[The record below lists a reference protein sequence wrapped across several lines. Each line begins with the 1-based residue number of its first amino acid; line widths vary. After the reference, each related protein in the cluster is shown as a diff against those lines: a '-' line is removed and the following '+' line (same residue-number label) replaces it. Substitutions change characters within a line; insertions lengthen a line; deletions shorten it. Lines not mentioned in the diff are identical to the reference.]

1 MYNNKK
7 KVLTLKYRPKTFSDL
22 IGQDIMAETIIN
34 SIKMDKVP
42 NAYLFSGIRGV
53 GKTTAARI
61 VAKALNC
68 DNGVENLCQNEMCEH
83 CNAISNSNHLDVLE
97 IDAASKTGIDDV
109 RDLIE
114 FSKYGPSTAKFKIFI
129 IDEVHMLS
137 KQAFNGLLKTLE
149 EPPSYLKFI
158 FATTE
163 MRKIPITVVSRCQ
176 RFDLTRIKSD
186 LLLDFL
192 KKVSL
197 LEKGKI
203 SENALKFFVHLS
215 EGSVRD
221 GLSLLD
227 RALITQ
233 KIEQKELSLDTAQK
247 IFGSFNKSHLI
258 ELMKLIFQG
267 KEEQAILK
275 FRDISDLGI
284 DPKIFLN
291 DFLEIL
297 YFMKNIKVF
306 GKSEIF
312 FSLSDNQMKEIEQLS
327 NQVDVETLIMFWQFT
342 IKSLEELN
350 IVSNQNLSIE
360 MFLIRLIHLKK
371 IPKLEELL
379 KNMET
384 SQDKASSNEI
394 ETLSNIKNEIREDI
408 IRDTNLSTDQIKNII
423 QEKKEILDNDKISK
437 LLNKKQNLIE
447 VVSGFDSLISLCLKH
462 KEMQL
467 KYDLEKNV
475 SLVKFSNGLIEFSFN
490 ENFDKNFIK
499 NLSKKLFDWTGKMWI
514 ITLSKKKGQPTY
526 QENKLIKKQ
535 TQLNEVIK
543 TNVYKKM
550 LEAFHDAKLID
561 VEENKKKND

>member
-1 MYNNKK
+1 MYNNNK
-7 KVLTLKYRPKTFSDL
+7 KVLALKYRPKTFSDL

-53 GKTTAARI
+53 GKTTTARI

-68 DNGVENLCQNEMCEH
+68 NNGVENLCQNEMCEH
-83 CNAISNSNHLDVLE
+83 CKAISNSNHMDVLE
-97 IDAASKTGIDDV
+97 MDAASKTGIDDV

-114 FSKYGPSTAKFKIFI
+114 FSKYGPSVAKFKIFI

-163 MRKIPITVVSRCQ
+163 IRKIPITVISRCQ
-176 RFDLTRIKSD
+176 RFDLTRVKSD

-192 KKVSL
+192 KKISL
-197 LEKGKI
+197 LESGKI
-203 SENALKFFVHLS
+203 SESALKLIVKIS

-233 KIEQKELSLDTAQK
+233 KIEQKELNLESAQK
-247 IFGSFNKSHLI
+247 IFGYFDKSHLI
-258 ELMKLIFQG
+258 ELMKLVFQG
-267 KEEQAILK
+267 KEEQTLLK
-275 FRDISDLGI
+275 FRSISDLGI

-297 YFMKNIKVF
+297 YFMKNVNIF
-306 GKSEIF
+306 GKNEIS
-312 FSLSDNQMKEIEQLS
+312 FSLSDNQINEIEQLS
-327 NQVDVETLIMFWQFT
+327 SQVDIETLIMFWQFSM
-342 IKSLEELN
+342 KSLEELN
-350 IVSNQNLSIE
+350 IISNQNLSIE
-360 MFLIRLIHLKK
+360 MFLIRLIHLKE

-379 KNMET
+379 DNKEI
-384 SQDKASSNEI
+384 SQDKTSSKKAEK
-394 ETLSNIKNEIREDI
+394 LSNIKNEIKKDI
-408 IRDTNLSTDQIKNII
+408 IKETKQSTDQIKNVI
-423 QEKKEILDNDKISK
+423 QEKKEILDNDKTFK
-437 LLNKKQNLIE
+437 LPNENRNSTE
-447 VVSGFDSLISLCLKH
+447 TVSNFDDLISLCLKH

-475 SLVKFSNGLIEFSFN
+475 SLVKFSNGQMEFSFN
-490 ENFDKNFIK
+490 ENINKNFIK
-499 NLSKKLFDWTGKMWI
+499 NLSKKLFVWTGKRWI
-514 ITLSKKKGQPTY
+514 ITLSKEKGQPTH
-526 QENKLIKKQ
+526 QEIKLEKKQ
-535 TQLNEVIK
+535 TQLNETIK
-543 TNVYKKM
+543 TNAYKKM
-550 LEAFHDAKLID
+550 LEAFSDAKLIT
-561 VEENKKKND
+561 VEENEEKE

>member
-7 KVLTLKYRPKTFSDL
+7 KVLALKYRPKTFSDL

-68 DNGVENLCQNEMCEH
+68 NNGVENLCQNEMCEH
-83 CNAISNSNHLDVLE
+83 CSAISNSNHMDVLE
-97 IDAASKTGIDDV
+97 MDAASKTGIDDV

-114 FSKYGPSTAKFKIFI
+114 FSKYGPSVAKFKIFI

-163 MRKIPITVVSRCQ
+163 IRKIPITVISRCQ
-176 RFDLTRIKSD
+176 RFDLTRVKSD

-192 KKVSL
+192 KKISL
-197 LEKGKI
+197 LENGKI
-203 SENALKFFVHLS
+203 SENALKLIVKIS

-233 KIEQKELSLDTAQK
+233 KIEQKELNLESAQK
-247 IFGSFNKSHLI
+247 IFGYFDKSHLI
-258 ELMKLIFQG
+258 ELMKLVFQG

-275 FRDISDLGI
+275 FRSISDLGI

-297 YFMKNIKVF
+297 YFMKNINIF
-306 GKSEIF
+306 GKNEIS
-312 FSLSDNQMKEIEQLS
+312 FSLSDNQTNEIEQLS
-327 NQVDVETLIMFWQFT
+327 SQVDIETLIMFWQFG

-360 MFLIRLIHLKK
+360 MFLIRLIHLKE

-379 KNMET
+379 NSKET
-384 SQDKASSNEI
+384 SQDKTSSKKT
-394 ETLSNIKNEIREDI
+394 ETLSNIKNEIKKDI
-408 IRDTNLSTDQIKNII
+408 IKETNQSTDQIKNII
-423 QEKKEILDNDKISK
+423 QEKKEILDNDKTFK
-437 LLNKKQNLIE
+437 LPNENKNSTE
-447 VVSGFDSLISLCLKH
+447 TVSNFDNLISLCLKH

-475 SLVKFSNGLIEFSFN
+475 SLVKFSNGQMEFSFN
-490 ENFDKNFIK
+490 ENIDKNFIK
-499 NLSKKLFDWTGKMWI
+499 NLSKKLFVWTGKRWI
-514 ITLSKKKGQPTY
+514 ITLSKEKGQPTH
-526 QENKLIKKQ
+526 QEIKLEKKQ
-535 TQLNEVIK
+535 TQLDEAIK
-543 TNVYKKM
+543 TNAYKKM
-550 LEAFHDAKLID
+550 LEAFSDAKLIT
-561 VEENKKKND
+561 VEENEEKE

>member
-1 MYNNKK
+1 MHNNEK
-7 KVLTLKYRPKTFSDL
+7 KVLALKYRPKTFSNL

-68 DNGVENLCQNEMCEH
+68 NNGVENLCQNEMCEH
-83 CNAISNSNHLDVLE
+83 CSAISNSNHMDVLE
-97 IDAASKTGIDDV
+97 MDAASKTGIDDV

-114 FSKYGPSTAKFKIFI
+114 FSKYGPSVAKFKIFI

-176 RFDLTRIKSD
+176 RFDLIRVKSD

-192 KKVSL
+192 KKISL

-203 SENALKFFVHLS
+203 SENALKLIVKIS

-221 GLSLLD
+221 SLSLLD

-233 KIEQKELSLDTAQK
+233 KIEQKELDLESAQK
-247 IFGSFNKSHLI
+247 IFGYFNKSHLI

-267 KEEQAILK
+267 KEERALLK

-297 YFMKNIKVF
+297 YFMKNIKIF
-306 GKSEIF
+306 GKSEIN
-312 FSLSDNQMKEIEQLS
+312 FSLSDNQTNEIEQLS
-327 NQVDVETLIMFWQFT
+327 NQVDVETLITFWQFS

-379 KNMET
+379 RNIET
-384 SQDKASSNEI
+384 SQDKTSSKEI
-394 ETLSNIKNEIREDI
+394 ETLSNIKNEIKEDI
-408 IRDTNLSTDQIKNII
+408 IKETNQSTNQIKNII
-423 QEKKEILDNDKISK
+423 QEKKEILDNDQISE
-437 LLNKKQNLIE
+437 LLNENKNPPEI
-447 VVSGFDSLISLCLKH
+447 VSSFDNLISLCLKH

-475 SLVKFSNGLIEFSFN
+475 SLVKFSNGQIECSFN
-490 ENFDKNFIK
+490 ENIDKNFIK
-499 NLSKKLFDWTGKMWI
+499 NLSAKLFDWTGKRWI
-514 ITLSKKKGQPTY
+514 ITLSKEKGQPTH
-526 QENKLIKKQ
+526 QEIKLEKKQ
-535 TQLNEVIK
+535 TQLDEAIK

-550 LEAFHDAKLID
+550 LEAFSDAKLIT
-561 VEENKKKND
+561 VEENEEKK

>member
-1 MYNNKK
+1 MHNNEK
-7 KVLTLKYRPKTFSDL
+7 KVLALKYRPKTFSDL
-22 IGQDIMAETIIN
+22 IGQDIMVETIIN

-68 DNGVENLCQNEMCEH
+68 NNGVENLCQNEMCEH
-83 CNAISNSNHLDVLE
+83 CSAISNSNHMDVLE
-97 IDAASKTGIDDV
+97 MDAASKTGIDDV

-114 FSKYGPSTAKFKIFI
+114 FSKYGPSVAKFKIFI

-176 RFDLTRIKSD
+176 RFDLIRVKSD

-192 KKVSL
+192 KKISL

-203 SENALKFFVHLS
+203 SENALKLIVKIS

-221 GLSLLD
+221 SLSLLD

-233 KIEQKELSLDTAQK
+233 KIEQKELDLESAQK
-247 IFGSFNKSHLI
+247 IFGYFNKSHLI

-267 KEEQAILK
+267 KEERALLK

-297 YFMKNIKVF
+297 YFMKNIKIF
-306 GKSEIF
+306 GKSEIN
-312 FSLSDNQMKEIEQLS
+312 FSLSDNQTNEIEQLS
-327 NQVDVETLIMFWQFT
+327 NQVDVETLITFWQFS

-379 KNMET
+379 RNIET
-384 SQDKASSNEI
+384 SQDKTSSKEI
-394 ETLSNIKNEIREDI
+394 ETLSNIKNEIKEDI
-408 IRDTNLSTDQIKNII
+408 IKETNQSTNQIKNII
-423 QEKKEILDNDKISK
+423 QEKKEILDNDQISE
-437 LLNKKQNLIE
+437 LLNENKNPPEI
-447 VVSGFDSLISLCLKH
+447 VSSFDNLISLCLKH

-475 SLVKFSNGLIEFSFN
+475 SLVKFSNGQIECSFN
-490 ENFDKNFIK
+490 ENIDKNFIK
-499 NLSKKLFDWTGKMWI
+499 NLSAKLFDWTGKRWI
-514 ITLSKKKGQPTY
+514 ITLSKEKGQPTH
-526 QENKLIKKQ
+526 QEIKLEKKQ
-535 TQLNEVIK
+535 TQLDEAIK

-550 LEAFHDAKLID
+550 LEAFSDAKLIT
-561 VEENKKKND
+561 VEENEEKK

>member
-7 KVLTLKYRPKTFSDL
+7 KVLALKYRPKTFSDL

-68 DNGVENLCQNEMCEH
+68 NNGVENLCQNEMCEH
-83 CNAISNSNHLDVLE
+83 CSAISNSNHMDVLE
-97 IDAASKTGIDDV
+97 MDAASKTGIDDV

-114 FSKYGPSTAKFKIFI
+114 FSKYGPSVAKFKIFI

-163 MRKIPITVVSRCQ
+163 IRKIPITVISRCQ
-176 RFDLTRIKSD
+176 RFDLTRVKSD

-192 KKVSL
+192 KKISL
-197 LEKGKI
+197 LENGKI
-203 SENALKFFVHLS
+203 SENALKLIVKIS

-233 KIEQKELSLDTAQK
+233 KIEQKELNLESAQK
-247 IFGSFNKSHLI
+247 IFGYFDKSHLI
-258 ELMKLIFQG
+258 ELMKLVFQG
-267 KEEQAILK
+267 KEEQALLK
-275 FRDISDLGI
+275 FRSISDLGI

-297 YFMKNIKVF
+297 YFMKNINIF
-306 GKSEIF
+306 GKNEIS
-312 FSLSDNQMKEIEQLS
+312 FSLSDNQTNEIEQLS
-327 NQVDVETLIMFWQFT
+327 SQVDIETLIMFWQFG

-360 MFLIRLIHLKK
+360 MFLIRLIHLKE

-379 KNMET
+379 NSKET
-384 SQDKASSNEI
+384 SQDKTSSKKT
-394 ETLSNIKNEIREDI
+394 ETLSNIKNEIKKDI
-408 IRDTNLSTDQIKNII
+408 IKETNQSTDQIKNVI
-423 QEKKEILDNDKISK
+423 QEKKEILDNDKTFK
-437 LLNKKQNLIE
+437 LPNENKNSTE
-447 VVSGFDSLISLCLKH
+447 TVSNFDNLISLCLKH

-475 SLVKFSNGLIEFSFN
+475 SLVKFSNGQMEFSFN
-490 ENFDKNFIK
+490 ENIDKNFIK
-499 NLSKKLFDWTGKMWI
+499 NLSKKLFVWTGKRWI
-514 ITLSKKKGQPTY
+514 ITLSKEKGQPTHR
-526 QENKLIKKQ
+526 EIKLEKKQ
-535 TQLNEVIK
+535 TQLNETIK
-543 TNVYKKM
+543 TNAYKKM
-550 LEAFHDAKLID
+550 LESFPDAKLIT
-561 VEENKKKND
+561 VEENEEKE

>member
-1 MYNNKK
+1 MYNNEK
-7 KVLTLKYRPKTFSDL
+7 KVLALKYRPKTFSDL

-34 SIKMDKVP
+34 SIKMNKVP

-68 DNGVENLCQNEMCEH
+68 NKGIENLCQNEMCEH
-83 CNAISNSNHLDVLE
+83 CSAISNSNHMDVLE
-97 IDAASKTGIDDV
+97 MDAASKTGIDNV

-114 FSKYGPSTAKFKIFI
+114 FSKYRPSIAKFKIFI

-543 TNVYKKM
+543 TNAYKKM

>member
-7 KVLTLKYRPKTFSDL
+7 KVLALKYRPKTFSDL

-68 DNGVENLCQNEMCEH
+68 NNGVENLCQNEMCEH
-83 CNAISNSNHLDVLE
+83 CSAISNSNHMDVLE
-97 IDAASKTGIDDV
+97 MDAASKTGIDDV

-114 FSKYGPSTAKFKIFI
+114 FSKYGPSVAKFKIFI

-163 MRKIPITVVSRCQ
+163 IRKIPITVISRCQ
-176 RFDLTRIKSD
+176 RFDLTRVKSD

-192 KKVSL
+192 KKISL
-197 LEKGKI
+197 LENGKI
-203 SENALKFFVHLS
+203 SENALKLIVKIS

-233 KIEQKELSLDTAQK
+233 KIEQKELNLESAQK
-247 IFGSFNKSHLI
+247 IFGYFDKSHLI
-258 ELMKLIFQG
+258 ELMKLVFQG
-267 KEEQAILK
+267 KEEQALLK
-275 FRDISDLGI
+275 FRSISDLGI

-297 YFMKNIKVF
+297 YFMKNINIF
-306 GKSEIF
+306 GKNEIS
-312 FSLSDNQMKEIEQLS
+312 FSLSDNQTNEIEQLS
-327 NQVDVETLIMFWQFT
+327 SQVDIETLIMFWQFG

-360 MFLIRLIHLKK
+360 MFLIRLIHLKE

-379 KNMET
+379 NSKET
-384 SQDKASSNEI
+384 SQDKTSSKKT
-394 ETLSNIKNEIREDI
+394 ETLSNIKNEIKKDI
-408 IRDTNLSTDQIKNII
+408 IKETNQSTDQIKNVI
-423 QEKKEILDNDKISK
+423 QEKKEILDNDKTFK
-437 LLNKKQNLIE
+437 LPNENKNSTE
-447 VVSGFDSLISLCLKH
+447 TVSNFDNLISLCLKH

-475 SLVKFSNGLIEFSFN
+475 SLVKFSNGQMEFSFN
-490 ENFDKNFIK
+490 ENIDKNFIK
-499 NLSKKLFDWTGKMWI
+499 NLSKKLFVWTGKRWI
-514 ITLSKKKGQPTY
+514 ITLSKEKGQPTH
-526 QENKLIKKQ
+526 QEIKLEKKQ
-535 TQLNEVIK
+535 TQLDEAIK

-550 LEAFHDAKLID
+550 IEAFSDAKLIT
-561 VEENKKKND
+561 VEENEEKE

>member
-7 KVLTLKYRPKTFSDL
+7 KVLALKYRPKTFSDL

-68 DNGVENLCQNEMCEH
+68 NNGVENLCQNEMCEH
-83 CNAISNSNHLDVLE
+83 CSAISNSNHMDVLE
-97 IDAASKTGIDDV
+97 MDAASKTGIDDV

-114 FSKYGPSTAKFKIFI
+114 FSKYGPSVAKFKIFI

-163 MRKIPITVVSRCQ
+163 IRKIPITVISRCQ
-176 RFDLTRIKSD
+176 RFDLTRVKSD

-192 KKVSL
+192 KKISL
-197 LEKGKI
+197 LENGKI
-203 SENALKFFVHLS
+203 SENALKLIVKIS

-233 KIEQKELSLDTAQK
+233 KIEQKELNLESAQK
-247 IFGSFNKSHLI
+247 IFGYFDKSHLI
-258 ELMKLIFQG
+258 ELMKLVFQG
-267 KEEQAILK
+267 KEEQALLK
-275 FRDISDLGI
+275 FRSISDLGI

-297 YFMKNIKVF
+297 YFMKNINIF
-306 GKSEIF
+306 GKNEIS
-312 FSLSDNQMKEIEQLS
+312 FSLSDNQTNEIEQLS
-327 NQVDVETLIMFWQFT
+327 SQVDIETLIMFWQFG

-360 MFLIRLIHLKK
+360 MFLIRLIHLKE

-379 KNMET
+379 NSKET
-384 SQDKASSNEI
+384 SQDKTSSKKT
-394 ETLSNIKNEIREDI
+394 ETLSNIKNEIKKDI
-408 IRDTNLSTDQIKNII
+408 IKETNQSTDQIKNVI
-423 QEKKEILDNDKISK
+423 QEKKEILDNDKTFK
-437 LLNKKQNLIE
+437 LPNENKNSTE
-447 VVSGFDSLISLCLKH
+447 TVSNFDNLISLCLKH

-475 SLVKFSNGLIEFSFN
+475 SLVKFSNGQMEFSFN
-490 ENFDKNFIK
+490 ENIDKNFIK
-499 NLSKKLFDWTGKMWI
+499 NLSKKLFVWTGKRWI
-514 ITLSKKKGQPTY
+514 ITLSKEKGQPTH
-526 QENKLIKKQ
+526 QEIKLEKKQ
-535 TQLNEVIK
+535 TRLDEAIK
-543 TNVYKKM
+543 TNAYKKM
-550 LEAFHDAKLID
+550 LEAFSDAKLIT
-561 VEENKKKND
+561 VEENEEKE

>member
-7 KVLTLKYRPKTFSDL
+7 KVLALKYRPKTFSDL

-68 DNGVENLCQNEMCEH
+68 INGIENLCQNEMCEH
-83 CNAISNSNHLDVLE
+83 CSAISNSNHMDVLE
-97 IDAASKTGIDDV
+97 MDAASKTGIDDV

-114 FSKYGPSTAKFKIFI
+114 FSKYGPSVAKFKIFI

-163 MRKIPITVVSRCQ
+163 IRKIPITVISRCQ
-176 RFDLTRIKSD
+176 RFDLTRVKSD

-192 KKVSL
+192 KKISL
-197 LEKGKI
+197 LENGKI
-203 SENALKFFVHLS
+203 SENALKLIVKIS

-233 KIEQKELSLDTAQK
+233 KIEQKELNLESAQK
-247 IFGSFNKSHLI
+247 IFGYFDKSHLI
-258 ELMKLIFQG
+258 ELMKLVFQG

-275 FRDISDLGI
+275 FRSISDLGI

-297 YFMKNIKVF
+297 YFMKNINIF
-306 GKSEIF
+306 GKNEIS
-312 FSLSDNQMKEIEQLS
+312 FSLSDNQTNEIEQLS
-327 NQVDVETLIMFWQFT
+327 SQVDIETLIMFWQFG

-360 MFLIRLIHLKK
+360 MFLIRLIHLKE

-379 KNMET
+379 NSKET
-384 SQDKASSNEI
+384 SQDKTSSKKT
-394 ETLSNIKNEIREDI
+394 ETLSNIKNEIKKDI
-408 IRDTNLSTDQIKNII
+408 IKETNQSTDQIKNII
-423 QEKKEILDNDKISK
+423 QEKKEILDNDKTFK
-437 LLNKKQNLIE
+437 LPNENKNSTE
-447 VVSGFDSLISLCLKH
+447 TVSNFDNLISLCLKH

-475 SLVKFSNGLIEFSFN
+475 SLVKFSNGQMEFSFN
-490 ENFDKNFIK
+490 ENIDKNFIK
-499 NLSKKLFDWTGKMWI
+499 NLSKKLFVWTGKRWI
-514 ITLSKKKGQPTY
+514 ITLSKEKGQPTH
-526 QENKLIKKQ
+526 QEIKLEKKQ
-535 TQLNEVIK
+535 TRLDEAIK
-543 TNVYKKM
+543 TNAYKKM
-550 LEAFHDAKLID
+550 LEAFSDAKLIT
-561 VEENKKKND
+561 VEENEEKE

>member
-7 KVLTLKYRPKTFSDL
+7 KVLALKYRPKTFSDL

-68 DNGVENLCQNEMCEH
+68 NNGVENLCQNEMCEH
-83 CNAISNSNHLDVLE
+83 CSAISNSNHMDVLE
-97 IDAASKTGIDDV
+97 MDAASKTGIDDV

-114 FSKYGPSTAKFKIFI
+114 FSKYGPSVAKFKIFI

-163 MRKIPITVVSRCQ
+163 IRKIPITVISRCQ
-176 RFDLTRIKSD
+176 RFDLTRVKSD

-192 KKVSL
+192 KKISL
-197 LEKGKI
+197 LENGKI
-203 SENALKFFVHLS
+203 SENALKLIVKIS

-233 KIEQKELSLDTAQK
+233 KIEQKELNLESAQK
-247 IFGSFNKSHLI
+247 IFGYFDKSHLI

-267 KEEQAILK
+267 KEEQALLK
-275 FRDISDLGI
+275 FRSISDLGI

-297 YFMKNIKVF
+297 YFMKNINIF
-306 GKSEIF
+306 GKNEIS
-312 FSLSDNQMKEIEQLS
+312 FSLSDNQTNEIEQLS
-327 NQVDVETLIMFWQFT
+327 SQVDIETLIMFWQFG

-360 MFLIRLIHLKK
+360 MFLIRLIHLKE

-379 KNMET
+379 NSKET
-384 SQDKASSNEI
+384 SQDKTSSKKT
-394 ETLSNIKNEIREDI
+394 ETLSNIKNEIKKDI
-408 IRDTNLSTDQIKNII
+408 IKETNQSTDQIKNVI
-423 QEKKEILDNDKISK
+423 QEKKEILDNDKTFK
-437 LLNKKQNLIE
+437 LPNENKNSTE
-447 VVSGFDSLISLCLKH
+447 TVSNFDNLISLCLKH

-475 SLVKFSNGLIEFSFN
+475 SLVKFSNGQMEFSFN
-490 ENFDKNFIK
+490 ENIDKNFIK
-499 NLSKKLFDWTGKMWI
+499 NLSKKLFVWTGKRWI
-514 ITLSKKKGQPTY
+514 ITLSKEKGQPTH
-526 QENKLIKKQ
+526 QEIKLEKKQ
-535 TQLNEVIK
+535 TQLDEAIK
-543 TNVYKKM
+543 TNAYKKM
-550 LEAFHDAKLID
+550 LEAFSDAKLIT
-561 VEENKKKND
+561 VEENEEKE

>member
-7 KVLTLKYRPKTFSDL
+7 KVLALKYRPKTFSDL

-68 DNGVENLCQNEMCEH
+68 NNGVENLCQNEMCEH
-83 CNAISNSNHLDVLE
+83 CSAISNSNHMDVLE
-97 IDAASKTGIDDV
+97 MDAASKTGIDDV

-114 FSKYGPSTAKFKIFI
+114 FSKYGPSVAKFKIFI

-163 MRKIPITVVSRCQ
+163 IRKIPITVISRCQ
-176 RFDLTRIKSD
+176 RFDLTRVKSD

-192 KKVSL
+192 KKISL
-197 LEKGKI
+197 LENGKI
-203 SENALKFFVHLS
+203 SENALKLIVKIS

-233 KIEQKELSLDTAQK
+233 KIEQKELNLESAQK
-247 IFGSFNKSHLI
+247 IFGYFDKSHLI

-267 KEEQAILK
+267 KEEQALLK
-275 FRDISDLGI
+275 FRSISDLGI

-297 YFMKNIKVF
+297 YFMKNINIF
-306 GKSEIF
+306 GKNEIS
-312 FSLSDNQMKEIEQLS
+312 FSLSDNQTNEIEQLS
-327 NQVDVETLIMFWQFT
+327 SQVDIETLIMFWQFG

-360 MFLIRLIHLKK
+360 MFLIRLIHLKE

-379 KNMET
+379 NSKET
-384 SQDKASSNEI
+384 SQDKTSSKKT
-394 ETLSNIKNEIREDI
+394 ETLSNIKNEIKKDI
-408 IRDTNLSTDQIKNII
+408 IKETNQSTDQIKNII
-423 QEKKEILDNDKISK
+423 QEKKEILDNDKTFK
-437 LLNKKQNLIE
+437 LPNENKNSTE
-447 VVSGFDSLISLCLKH
+447 TVSNFDNLISLCLKH

-475 SLVKFSNGLIEFSFN
+475 SLVKFSNGQMEFSFN
-490 ENFDKNFIK
+490 ENIDKNFIK
-499 NLSKKLFDWTGKMWI
+499 NLSKKLFVWTGKRWI
-514 ITLSKKKGQPTY
+514 ITLSKEKGQPTH
-526 QENKLIKKQ
+526 QEIKLERKQ
-535 TQLNEVIK
+535 TQLDEVIK

-550 LEAFHDAKLID
+550 LETFSDAKLIT
-561 VEENKKKND
+561 VEESEEKE

>member
-1 MYNNKK
+1 MYNNEK
-7 KVLTLKYRPKTFSDL
+7 KVLALKYRPKTFSDL

-34 SIKMDKVP
+34 SIKMNKVP

-68 DNGVENLCQNEMCEH
+68 NKGIENLCQNAMCEH
-83 CNAISNSNHLDVLE
+83 CSAISNSNHMDVLE
-97 IDAASKTGIDDV
+97 MDAASKTGIDNV

-114 FSKYGPSTAKFKIFI
+114 FSKYRPSIAKFKIFI

-163 MRKIPITVVSRCQ
+163 IRKIPITVVSRCQ

-192 KKVSL
+192 KKISL
-197 LEKGKI
+197 LENGKI
-203 SENALKFFVHLS
+203 SENALKLIVKIS

-233 KIEQKELSLDTAQK
+233 KIEQKELNLESAQK
-247 IFGSFNKSHLI
+247 IFGYFDKSHLI
-258 ELMKLIFQG
+258 ELMKLVFQG
-267 KEEQAILK
+267 KEEQALLK
-275 FRDISDLGI
+275 FRSISDLGI

-297 YFMKNIKVF
+297 YFMKNINIF
-306 GKSEIF
+306 GKNEIS
-312 FSLSDNQMKEIEQLS
+312 FSLSDNQTNEIEQLS
-327 NQVDVETLIMFWQFT
+327 SQVDIETLILFWQFG

-360 MFLIRLIHLKK
+360 MFLIRLIHLKE

-379 KNMET
+379 NSKET
-384 SQDKASSNEI
+384 SQDKTSSKKT
-394 ETLSNIKNEIREDI
+394 ETLSNIENEIKKDI
-408 IRDTNLSTDQIKNII
+408 IKETNQFTDQIKNII
-423 QEKKEILDNDKISK
+423 QEKKEILDNDKTFK
-437 LLNKKQNLIE
+437 LPNENKNSTE
-447 VVSGFDSLISLCLKH
+447 TVSNFDNLISLCLKH

-475 SLVKFSNGLIEFSFN
+475 SLVKFSNGQMEFSFN
-490 ENFDKNFIK
+490 ENIDKNFIK
-499 NLSKKLFDWTGKMWI
+499 NLSKKLFVWTGKRWI
-514 ITLSKKKGQPTY
+514 ITLSKEKGQQTH
-526 QENKLIKKQ
+526 QEIKLEKKQ
-535 TQLNEVIK
+535 TQLSEAIK
-543 TNVYKKM
+543 TNAYKKM
-550 LEAFHDAKLID
+550 LEAFSDAKLIT
-561 VEENKKKND
+561 VTENEEKE

>member
-1 MYNNKK
+1 MHNNEK
-7 KVLTLKYRPKTFSDL
+7 KVLALKYRPKTFSDL
-22 IGQDIMAETIIN
+22 IGQDIMVETIIN

-68 DNGVENLCQNEMCEH
+68 NNGVENLCQNEMCEH
-83 CNAISNSNHLDVLE
+83 CSAISNSNHMDVLE
-97 IDAASKTGIDDV
+97 MDAASKTGIDDV

-114 FSKYGPSTAKFKIFI
+114 FSKYGPSVAKFKIFI

-176 RFDLTRIKSD
+176 RFDLIRVKSD

-192 KKVSL
+192 KKISL

-203 SENALKFFVHLS
+203 SENALKLIVKIS

-221 GLSLLD
+221 SLSLLD

-233 KIEQKELSLDTAQK
+233 KIEQKELDLESAQK
-247 IFGSFNKSHLI
+247 IFGYFDKSHLI

-267 KEEQAILK
+267 KEERALLK

-297 YFMKNIKVF
+297 YFMKNIKIF
-306 GKSEIF
+306 GKSEIN
-312 FSLSDNQMKEIEQLS
+312 FSLSDNQTNEIEQLS
-327 NQVDVETLIMFWQFT
+327 NQVDVETLITFWQFS

-379 KNMET
+379 RNIET
-384 SQDKASSNEI
+384 SQDKTSSKEI
-394 ETLSNIKNEIREDI
+394 ETLSNIKNEIKEDI
-408 IRDTNLSTDQIKNII
+408 IKETNQSTNQIKNII
-423 QEKKEILDNDKISK
+423 QEKKEILDNDQISE
-437 LLNKKQNLIE
+437 LLNENKNPPEI
-447 VVSGFDSLISLCLKH
+447 VSSFDNLISLCLKH

-475 SLVKFSNGLIEFSFN
+475 SLVKFSNGQIECSFN
-490 ENFDKNFIK
+490 ENIDKNFIK
-499 NLSKKLFDWTGKMWI
+499 NLSAKLFDWTGKRWI
-514 ITLSKKKGQPTY
+514 ITLSKEKGQPTH
-526 QENKLIKKQ
+526 QEIKLEKKQ
-535 TQLNEVIK
+535 TQLDEAIK

-550 LEAFHDAKLID
+550 LEAFSDAKLIT
-561 VEENKKKND
+561 VEENEEKK